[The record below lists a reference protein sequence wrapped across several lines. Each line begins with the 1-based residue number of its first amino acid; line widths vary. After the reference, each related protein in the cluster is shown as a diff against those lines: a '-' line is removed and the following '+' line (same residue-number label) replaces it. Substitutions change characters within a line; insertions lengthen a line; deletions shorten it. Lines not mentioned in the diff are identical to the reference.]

1 MAAIAV
7 GPVSV
12 TIDADATIFHNYTG
26 GVISDAAACGSKL
39 DHAVTAVGYGNDEE
53 TGLDY
58 YLIRNS
64 WGSAW
69 GDHGYVKMART
80 GDGYG
85 MCGVQ
90 EISVYPSTN

>member
-1 MAAIAV
+1 MAAIAL

-12 TIDADATIFHNYTG
+12 TIDADSVAFSSYTG
-26 GVISDAAACGSKL
+26 GVITSADCKMKL
-39 DHAVTAVGYGNDEE
+39 DHAVTAVGYGHDEE

-64 WGSAW
+64 WGAAW
-69 GDHGYVKMART
+69 GDKGYVKFARE

-85 MCGVQ
+85 VCGIQ
-90 EISVYPSTN
+90 KISYWPSTN